1 MVSPRAGAFSARFLD
16 QSHRNFQTM
25 SLFLGEVWN
34 CRARSDSWPRQGG
47 APDNRGDCPGR
58 FDVKGDLRW
67 KCSRPGRGERQEPIP
82 RRIPCRVERQQVGR
96 GGHCSFADGTWRP
109 NDVDPNKG
117 VGREAGE
124 SRETSAAEQLKAWR
138 PGWPAA
144 FRLFAEAAGTILTSR
159 MPPIFRGLAPE
170 ESPRLVAA
178 QALGVSP
185 GNDFTLLDRL
195 GGDVA
200 GALQLLPEGELPPVF
215 SPAFEVFARVR

>member
-1 MVSPRAGAFSARFLD
+1 MEVFPARTRRASRADPATEPMPCGKTTSWSGRTLFFS
-16 QSHRNFQTM
+16 
-25 SLFLGEVWN
+25 
-34 CRARSDSWPRQGG
+34 
-47 APDNRGDCPGR
+47 
-58 FDVKGDLRW
+58 
-67 KCSRPGRGERQEPIP
+67 
-82 RRIPCRVERQQVGR
+82 
-96 GGHCSFADGTWRP
+96 DGTWRP

-124 SRETSAAEQLKAWR
+124 SRETSTAEQRLKAWR

-144 FRLFAEAAGTILTSR
+144 FRLFTEAAGTILTSR
-159 MPPIFRGLAPE
+159 MPPIFRGLPPE

-185 GNDFTLLDRL
+185 GNDFALLDRL

-215 SPAFEVFARVR
+215 SPAFEMFARVR

>member
-1 MVSPRAGAFSARFLD
+1 MWKDNKLVGADIVLLLMALGDLTMLTRTKKSAAK
-16 QSHRNFQTM
+16 
-25 SLFLGEVWN
+25 LGE
-34 CRARSDSWPRQGG
+34 G
-47 APDNRGDCPGR
+47 
-58 FDVKGDLRW
+58 
-67 KCSRPGRGERQEPIP
+67 
-82 RRIPCRVERQQVGR
+82 
-96 GGHCSFADGTWRP
+96 
-109 NDVDPNKG
+109 
-117 VGREAGE
+117 
-124 SRETSAAEQLKAWR
+124 RETSTAEQLKAWR

-144 FRLFAEAAGTILTSR
+144 FRLFTEAVGAILTSR